1 MIEERAHFRMDDV
14 NSLRA
19 AAKIHAPMLVLAG
32 EKDVRMDSAVVRTV
46 YEAAAGPKEFWVI
59 PGEGHENRNF
69 GTQFQ
74 EKISEFLKSICKKN
88 NPGY

>member
-1 MIEERAHFRMDDV
+1 
-14 NSLRA
+14 
-19 AAKIHAPMLVLAG
+19 
-32 EKDVRMDSAVVRTV
+32 MDSAVVRSV
-46 YEAAAGPKEFWVI
+46 YEAAGGPKEFWVI